1 MYFDSSVGLLIF
13 LSSEISLS
21 QLTPW
26 LPEQLI
32 MPLSLLGP
40 FRKLEEKRQINLISF
55 SLKQQLL
62 ISCFL
67 LMQGYVL

>member
-55 SLKQQLL
+55 SLKQQLF